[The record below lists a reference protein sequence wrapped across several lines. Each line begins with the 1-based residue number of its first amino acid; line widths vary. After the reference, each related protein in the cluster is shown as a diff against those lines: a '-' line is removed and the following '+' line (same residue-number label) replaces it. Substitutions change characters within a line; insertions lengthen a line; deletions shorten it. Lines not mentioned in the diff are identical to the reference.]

1 MLGHKSIVLAIAMAA
16 SIPALFIGGIV
27 SFKFI
32 KRHRKGQQSTK
43 NAIKILLS
51 QDIELLFCS
60 NAIASS
66 PLTETITPNNDSR

>member
-1 MLGHKSIVLAIAMAA
+1 VLGHKRIVLAIAVAA
-16 SIPALFIGGIV
+16 SILALFIWGIV

-51 QDIELLFCS
+51 QGIELLFCS

-66 PLTETITPNNDSR
+66 I